1 MSATVPDPGTRRPGG
16 RTARNRAAI
25 FQATLTELARHG
37 YADLSFEA
45 IAAQAGVHKS
55 TLYRR
60 WRTRDRLVAAAFM
73 DISQRRV
80 DVADTGDI
88 DRDAQALARSVVA
101 TLDQPVVAAALRA
114 TISLSAPEAR
124 TDIARRFW
132 GSRVQAVSPLIERAV
147 ERGQLPVGTDPAEI
161 MSAIGAPLF
170 FRCLVSMEPLT
181 PAAADIAAA
190 AAVSAARAGVF
201 VRRPGRARRLASGAG
216 TARTHG

>member
-73 DISQRRV
+73 DISQRRL

-124 TDIARRFW
+124 TEIARRFW

-201 VRRPGRARRLASGAG
+201 VRGRGRARRLGSGAG
-216 TARTHG
+216 MARTHG

>member
-16 RTARNRAAI
+16 RTARNRAAV

-73 DISQRRV
+73 DLSQRRL

-124 TDIARRFW
+124 TEIARRFW
-132 GSRVQAVSPLIERAV
+132 GSRVQAVSPLIERAI

-181 PAAADIAAA
+181 PAAADSAAA
-190 AAVSAARAGVF
+190 AALSAARAGVF
-201 VRRPGRARRLASGAG
+201 VRAPGCAS
-216 TARTHG
+216 RTRVSRC